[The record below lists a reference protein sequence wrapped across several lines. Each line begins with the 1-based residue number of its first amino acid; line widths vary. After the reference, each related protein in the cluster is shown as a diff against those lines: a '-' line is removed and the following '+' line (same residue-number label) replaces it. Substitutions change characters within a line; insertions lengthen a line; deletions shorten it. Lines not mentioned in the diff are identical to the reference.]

1 MFDENGNDVPL
12 ALDFNNLS
20 ATLHEDYVGMN
31 TAPILP
37 GFDSSMSEKPQVPS
51 IGVKKIC
58 LYLGLCGY
66 HPNDLGKSLNRC
78 HWKLL

>member
-31 TAPILP
+31 TTSTGGANPAW
-37 GFDSSMSEKPQVPS
+37 F
-51 IGVKKIC
+51 
-58 LYLGLCGY
+58 
-66 HPNDLGKSLNRC
+66 
-78 HWKLL
+78 